1 MDHTK
6 INLLVKLQHLDNQ
19 IESIVSLQKGLPE
32 EIIALDEDLT
42 FTNRQIESR
51 KKIANDHLKLRQRL
65 HGTATP
71 VPAAVGAADLAL
83 SGGLDEGLDRPAAR
97 PPVEVVQRAQRQLVE
112 SPVLG
117 ALVERGLQRATLERY
132 RVGAIALPPTSAG
145 YDAARATG
153 TAWPHTRV
161 RVCKC

>member
-65 HGTATP
+65 HGSINDCKNKRDCAGGNS
-71 VPAAVGAADLAL
+71 A
-83 SGGLDEGLDRPAAR
+83 SGYC
-97 PPVEVVQRAQRQLVE
+97 
-112 SPVLG
+112 S
-117 ALVERGLQRATLERY
+117 
-132 RVGAIALPPTSAG
+132 
-145 YDAARATG
+145 
-153 TAWPHTRV
+153 
-161 RVCKC
+161 C